1 SAAYDSGT
9 PMALTATPAAGS
21 TFGGWSG
28 ACTGTGI
35 CTVTMSAAQS
45 VTATFDTTQQFTL
58 TVAKAG
64 TGRGSVTSSAG
75 RLDCPDTAPTCSAA
89 YDSGT
94 PMTLTATPAA
104 GSTFGGWSGACT
116 GTGICTVTMS
126 AAQSVTAT
134 FTRQRFSLAVAV
146 SNVGTGS
153 GTVSSDDG
161 GIANCGTSCTASY
174 DSGTP
179 VTLRASAAS
188 RSDERRGGGE
198 CRGPGVCTATM
209 RTARSVTAT
218 FARQR
223 CSLEGGDSNV
233 GNGACT

>member
-1 SAAYDSGT
+1 MT
-9 PMALTATPAAGS
+9 LTATPAAGS

-75 RLDCPDTAPTCSAA
+75 RLDCPDTAANCSAV

-104 GSTFGGWSGACT
+104 GSTLWGWSGACT

-134 FTRQRFSLAVAV
+134 FDTTQQFTLTVAKG
-146 SNVGTGS
+146 GTG
-153 GTVSSDDG
+153 
-161 GIANCGTSCTASY
+161 
-174 DSGTP
+174 
-179 VTLRASAAS
+179 
-188 RSDERRGGGE
+188 RG
-198 CRGPGVCTATM
+198 
-209 RTARSVTAT
+209 SVTSSAGLLDCPAT
-218 FARQR
+218 A
-223 CSLEGGDSNV
+223 
-233 GNGACT
+233 A

>member
-1 SAAYDSGT
+1 
-9 PMALTATPAAGS
+9 
-21 TFGGWSG
+21 
-28 ACTGTGI
+28 
-35 CTVTMSAAQS
+35 
-45 VTATFDTTQQFTL
+45 
-58 TVAKAG
+58 G
-64 TGRGSVTSSAG
+64 TGRCTSTPLAA
-75 RLDCPDTAPTCSAA
+75 RPDCPDTAATCSAV

-126 AAQSVTAT
+126 AAQSVTAS
-134 FTRQRFSLAVAV
+134 FTPQRFSLAVAV

-179 VTLRASAAS
+179 VTLRASEAAGS
-188 RSDERRGGGE
+188 HVSGSVSHG
-198 CRGPGVCTATM
+198 T
-209 RTARSVTAT
+209 RT
-218 FARQR
+218 
-223 CSLEGGDSNV
+223 D
-233 GNGACT
+233 

>member
-1 SAAYDSGT
+1 
-9 PMALTATPAAGS
+9 PAAGS
-21 TFGGWSG
+21 TFGGWGG

-35 CTVTMSAAQS
+35 CTVTMSAARS
-45 VTATFDTTQQFTL
+45 VTATFNPQTFTL

-75 RLDCPDTAPTCSAA
+75 RLDCPDTAATCSAA

-116 GTGICTVTMS
+116 GTGICAVTMS
-126 AAQSVTAT
+126 AAQSVTAS
-134 FTRQRFSLAVAV
+134 FTPQRFSLAVAV
-146 SNVGTGS
+146 SGS

-161 GIANCGTSCTASY
+161 GIASCGTSCTASY

-179 VTLRASAAS
+179 
-188 RSDERRGGGE
+188 
-198 CRGPGVCTATM
+198 
-209 RTARSVTAT
+209 
-218 FARQR
+218 
-223 CSLEGGDSNV
+223 
-233 GNGACT
+233 